1 MNVLPIILIIA
12 IMLAVYLVLFRKK
25 PGNNAV
31 LPLPPAY
38 SDILQRDVAFYQ
50 QLDKKQRADF
60 ENRMARFLAAVRI
73 VGVRTEVTEI
83 DRVYIA
89 ASAIIPIFGLGDWE
103 YNNLDEVLLYPD
115 SFDRDFQQTSG
126 ERNILGIVGEG
137 ALQRVMVL
145 SQQALRNS
153 FQNKTDKENTAI
165 HEFVHLIDKSD
176 GSTDGVPEF
185 FMGREYIKPWLQL
198 IHREINLIR
207 DNRSDINPYGI
218 TNEAE
223 FFAVVSEYFF
233 ERPELLKKKH
243 PELYQL
249 LAQAFHQDPKTE
261 A

>member
-1 MNVLPIILIIA
+1 MNLLPLILVFVIV
-12 IMLAVYLVLFRKK
+12 LAVYLVLFRKK
-25 PGNNAV
+25 QSIEPE
-31 LPLPPAY
+31 LPLPSSY
-38 SDILQRDVAFYQ
+38 RTILQADVSFYQ
-50 QLDKKQRADF
+50 QLDEKQQPLF
-60 ENRMARFLAAVRI
+60 EQRMARFLAATRI
-73 VGVRTEVTEI
+73 IGVRTEVTEA

-103 YNNLDEVLLYPD
+103 YNNLDEILLYPD
-115 SFDRDFQQTSG
+115 SFDHDFQQTSG

-153 FQNKTDKENTAI
+153 FRNKTDKENTAI

-176 GSTDGVPEF
+176 GSTDGIPEF

-198 IHREINLIR
+198 IHREMNLIR
-207 DNRSDINPYGI
+207 DNRSDINPYGL

-233 ERPELLKKKH
+233 ERPELLEKKH
-243 PELYQL
+243 PELYEL
-249 LAQAFHQDPKTE
+249 LRKAFQKSN
-261 A
+261 